1 MKALCYNGPRDIRC
15 ETRPDPVLESDRDA
29 IVRMTGC
36 SICGSDLHI
45 YAGHGFSNDVGFC
58 VGHEAV
64 GEVIE
69 VGRGVHRVKAGDR
82 VMLPAA
88 VGCGLCPPCLSGVV
102 QLCERQVPNCYGLS
116 NALQGVQ
123 SEAIRVPA
131 ADMNAVKIPDGISD
145 DAALMMTD
153 ALATA
158 WFGARWADVQP
169 GAAVAVIG
177 LGPIGLMAV
186 DCAHVRGAS
195 VVYGIDPVA
204 ERRRI
209 AAERGAVPLHP
220 DDAIEAIREAT
231 AGRKLPCVIEAVG
244 VDATLDLAL
253 RLVAPRATV
262 CAIGAHQTRRYAFPL
277 ERAFAVGLT
286 FRTGTCSIPEELPT
300 LFPLVQSGRLKP
312 EQYITHRLKLEEGP
326 EAYRL
331 FDARDNGTL
340 KIVLTPQ

>member
-1 MKALCYNGPRDIRC
+1 MRALCYHGPRNIRC

-29 IVRMTGC
+29 IVRMTAC

-64 GEVIE
+64 GEVID
-69 VGRGVHRVKAGDR
+69 VGRNVQRVKPGDR

-88 VGCGLCPPCLSGVV
+88 VGCGICRPCLSGVV
-102 QLCERQVPNCYGLS
+102 QLCERPAANCYGLS

-131 ADMNAVKIPDGISD
+131 ADMNAVRIPDGISD

-158 WFGARWADVQP
+158 WFGARWADVKP
-169 GAAVAVIG
+169 GTTVAVIG

-186 DCAHVRGAS
+186 DCAYLRGAT
-195 VVYGIDPVA
+195 VVFGIDPVE
-204 ERRRI
+204 ERRQL
-209 AAERGAVPLHP
+209 AAQSGAVPLAP
-220 DDAIEAIREAT
+220 NQAIEAIREAT
-231 AGRKLPCVIEAVG
+231 GGRKLQCVIEAAG
-244 VDATLDLAL
+244 LDATVDLAL
-253 RLVAPRATV
+253 RIVAPRATV
-262 CAIGAHQTRRYAFPL
+262 CAIGAQQTRRYAFPL
-277 ERAFAVGLT
+277 ERAFAAGLT

-312 EQYITHRLKLEEGP
+312 ERYITHRLKLEEGAK
-326 EAYRL
+326 AYRL
-331 FDARDNGTL
+331 FDAREDGTL
-340 KIVLTPQ
+340 KIVLTPE